1 MLIRKEK
8 NMKAEMINIVETF
21 LNDYI
26 GGEEFYDA
34 LDEQIRIN
42 DVWLYTMISLV
53 EEESFDKLIVS
64 GNFGR
69 KFYKFVTLKIGK
81 ELASKI
87 LVANGSLRKGNSI
100 GLENRDFNGQKFI
113 FIDDSFWAGRT
124 RNAIQNYIEK
134 NNGILTKTYVFYD
147 GNKVKDENVVSFYR
161 YYDYH

>member
-1 MLIRKEK
+1 
-8 NMKAEMINIVETF
+8 MKAEMINIVETF

-100 GLENRDFNGQKFI
+100 GLETTNFNNQKFI

-124 RNAIQNYIEK
+124 RDVVQKYVEE
-134 NNGILTKTYVFYD
+134 NNGVFLKTFVFYD
-147 GNKVKDENVVSFYR
+147 GNKISDKNVISFYR

>member
-1 MLIRKEK
+1 
-8 NMKAEMINIVETF
+8 MKTEMINVVDTF
-21 LNDYI
+21 LNEYV

-42 DVWLYTMISLV
+42 DVWLYAMIALV
-53 EEESFDKLIVS
+53 EKEDFDKLIVS

-69 KFYKFVTLKIGK
+69 RFYKFVQEKISE
-81 ELASKI
+81 ELATKI

-100 GLENRDFNGQKFI
+100 GLENKDFNSQKFI

-124 RNAIQNYIEK
+124 RNAIQKFVEE
-134 NNGILTKTYVFYD
+134 NNGIFLNTYVFYD
-147 GNKVKDENVVSFYR
+147 GNKVKDKNVVSFYR

>member
-1 MLIRKEK
+1 
-8 NMKAEMINIVETF
+8 MKAEMINIIETF
-21 LNDYI
+21 LNEYI

-42 DVWLYTMISLV
+42 DVWLYTMISIV
-53 EEESFDKLIVS
+53 EKENFDKLIVS

-69 KFYKFVTLKIGK
+69 KFYKFVIDKIGEK
-81 ELASKI
+81 LASKI

-100 GLENRDFNGQKFI
+100 GLEDRDLNGQKFI

-124 RNAIQNYIEK
+124 RNVIQNYVEK
-134 NNGILTKTYVFYD
+134 NNGVFLKTYVFYD
-147 GNKVKDENVVSFYR
+147 GNKEKDKNVVSFYR

>member
-1 MLIRKEK
+1 
-8 NMKAEMINIVETF
+8 MKTEMINVVDTF
-21 LNDYI
+21 LNEYV

-42 DVWLYTMISLV
+42 DVWLYAMLALIEKET
-53 EEESFDKLIVS
+53 FDKIMVS

-69 KFYKFVTLKIGK
+69 RFYKFVQEKISE
-81 ELASKI
+81 ELANKI

-100 GLENRDFNGQKFI
+100 GLGNQNFNRQKFI

-124 RNAIQNYIEK
+124 RNAIQKFVEE
-134 NNGILTKTYVFYD
+134 NNGIFLNTYVFYD
-147 GNKVKDENVVSFYR
+147 GNKIKDKNVISFYR

>member
-1 MLIRKEK
+1 
-8 NMKAEMINIVETF
+8 MKTEMINVVDTF
-21 LNDYI
+21 LNEYV

-42 DVWLYTMISLV
+42 DVWLYAMIALV
-53 EEESFDKLIVS
+53 EKEDFDKLIVS

-69 KFYKFVTLKIGK
+69 RFYKFVQDKISE
-81 ELASKI
+81 ELATKI

-100 GLENRDFNGQKFI
+100 GLENKDFNSQKFI

-124 RNAIQNYIEK
+124 RNAIQKFVEE
-134 NNGILTKTYVFYD
+134 NNGIFLNTYVFYD
-147 GNKVKDENVVSFYR
+147 GNKVKDKNVVSFYR

>member
-53 EEESFDKLIVS
+53 
-64 GNFGR
+64 
-69 KFYKFVTLKIGK
+69 
-81 ELASKI
+81 
-87 LVANGSLRKGNSI
+87 
-100 GLENRDFNGQKFI
+100 
-113 FIDDSFWAGRT
+113 
-124 RNAIQNYIEK
+124 
-134 NNGILTKTYVFYD
+134 
-147 GNKVKDENVVSFYR
+147 
-161 YYDYH
+161 

>member
-1 MLIRKEK
+1 
-8 NMKAEMINIVETF
+8 MKAEMINIIETF
-21 LNDYI
+21 LNEYI

-42 DVWLYTMISLV
+42 DVWLYTMISIV
-53 EEESFDKLIVS
+53 EKENFDKLIVS

-69 KFYKFVTLKIGK
+69 KFYKFVIDKIG
-81 ELASKI
+81 ETLASKI

-100 GLENRDFNGQKFI
+100 GLEDRDLNGQKFI

-124 RNAIQNYIEK
+124 RNVIQNYVEK
-134 NNGILTKTYVFYD
+134 NNGVFLKTYVFYD
-147 GNKVKDENVVSFYR
+147 GNKEKDKNVISFYR

>member
-1 MLIRKEK
+1 
-8 NMKAEMINIVETF
+8 MKTEMINVVNTF
-21 LNDYI
+21 LNEYV

-42 DVWLYTMISLV
+42 DVWLYAMIALV
-53 EEESFDKLIVS
+53 EKEDFDKIIVS

-69 KFYKFVTLKIGK
+69 RFYKFVQEKISE
-81 ELASKI
+81 ELAAKI

-100 GLENRDFNGQKFI
+100 GLENKDLSGQKFI

-124 RNAIQNYIEK
+124 RNVIKNYIEE
-134 NNGILTKTYVFYD
+134 NNGILKKTYVFYD
-147 GNKVKDENVVSFYR
+147 GNKEKFSEVVSFYR

>member
-1 MLIRKEK
+1 
-8 NMKAEMINIVETF
+8 MKMEMVNIVETF

-42 DVWLYTMISLV
+42 DAWLYTMISLV
-53 EEESFDKLIVS
+53 EQESFDKLIVS

-69 KFYKFVTLKIGK
+69 KFYKFVQEKIGE

-87 LVANGSLRKGNSI
+87 LVANGSLRKGNSV
-100 GLENRDFNGQKFI
+100 GLEATNFHNQKFI

-124 RNAIQNYIEK
+124 RDAVQKYVEE
-134 NNGILTKTYVFYD
+134 NNGIFTKTFVFYD
-147 GNKVKDENVVSFYR
+147 GNKVKDKNVISFYR